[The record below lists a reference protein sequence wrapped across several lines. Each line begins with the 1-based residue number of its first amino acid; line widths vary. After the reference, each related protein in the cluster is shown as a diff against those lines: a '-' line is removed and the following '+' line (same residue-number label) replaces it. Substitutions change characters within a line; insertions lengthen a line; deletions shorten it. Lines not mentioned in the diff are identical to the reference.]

1 MKIFPMILQVQDQGI
16 AGDILGT
23 IHSETFQFLGTGR
36 KSQGIT
42 RKFSIEKNLVP
53 RCELQE

>member
-1 MKIFPMILQVQDQGI
+1 MILQVQDQGI